1 MECCVKWSC
10 VYTYIYYTDCCMS
23 ITHIW
28 VRIPNT
34 VFQTKRLLLSLF
46 FFFFILFNK
55 NNNHHHH
62 CCRNDQNIMVA
73 QS

>member
-10 VYTYIYYTDCCMS
+10 VYTYTYIYYTDCCMS

-34 VFQTKRLLLSLF
+34 RLSFSKQSAYYYHYF
-46 FFFFILFNK
+46 FFSFYSIK
-55 NNNHHHH
+55 
-62 CCRNDQNIMVA
+62 ITTIIIIVVVTIKT
-73 QS
+73 

>member
-46 FFFFILFNK
+46 FFSFYSIK
-55 NNNHHHH
+55 
-62 CCRNDQNIMVA
+62 ITTIIIIVVVTIKT
-73 QS
+73 